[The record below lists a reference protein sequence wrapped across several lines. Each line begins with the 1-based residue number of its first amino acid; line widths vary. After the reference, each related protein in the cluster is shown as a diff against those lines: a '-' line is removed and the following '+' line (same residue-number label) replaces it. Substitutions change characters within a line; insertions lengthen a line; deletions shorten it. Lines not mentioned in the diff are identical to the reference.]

1 MFHTKRLLATLFVG
15 AMSAFPAGASE
26 LTEAKAAYNE
36 AFERYTKLVTTDAG
50 TGNVLQALEE
60 YQQAHIRYMQLRNA
74 SGSPTNQAEADSKPA
89 KLDTTGIDGIVGI
102 EDEDAPVPAP
112 EQPASPKISSL
123 KGQAQAGNP
132 QAMTV
137 LALAYQT
144 GYNGQADPLQS
155 IELLQ
160 QAAKAGDANA
170 MLQLANEYESGLWI
184 KPDKNKADTLRKQAA
199 SQGSLLAEWELES
212 HE

>member
-1 MFHTKRLLATLFVG
+1 MLHAKRLLFILFVG
-15 AMSAFPAGASE
+15 AMSTFPAEASE

-50 TGNVLQALEE
+50 AGDVLQALEA
-60 YQQAHIRYMQLRNA
+60 YKQAHIRYMQLRNA
-74 SGSPTNQAEADSKPA
+74 SNSPTNQAEAASKPA

-102 EDEDAPVPAP
+102 EDAPVSAP
-112 EQPASPKISSL
+112 EQPASAKISSL
-123 KGQAQAGNP
+123 QEQAQAGNP

-144 GYNGQADPLQS
+144 GYNGQADPYQS

-160 QAAKAGDANA
+160 QATKAGDANA
-170 MLQLANEYESGLWI
+170 MLQLANEYASGLWI
-184 KPDKNKADTLRKQAA
+184 KQDKNKADTLRKQAA
-199 SQGSLLAEWELES
+199 SQGSRLAEWELES